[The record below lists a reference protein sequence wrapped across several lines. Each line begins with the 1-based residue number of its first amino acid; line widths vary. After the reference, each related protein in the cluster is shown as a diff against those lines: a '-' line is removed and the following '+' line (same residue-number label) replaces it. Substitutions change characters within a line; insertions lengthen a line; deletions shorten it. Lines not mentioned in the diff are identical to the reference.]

1 MKKTI
6 LFSLLIGM
14 SLATLANP
22 IDVETARNVAENF
35 FKSTS
40 AQACTSKRLYR
51 ASGKVD
57 MQLVYEPSMNTR
69 ASHAVAEYYVFAP
82 MDSVGFV
89 IVAGDD
95 EVTPIVGYST
105 TSRFVG
111 QHISP
116 ALSNYLSAYCI
127 YMNSVWDGKAVRKT
141 QMSENVT
148 PVFPFISTTWN
159 QDYPYNKDCPKI
171 GGNATYTGC
180 VPTVVAQIMNYYK
193 WPNSGHGTC
202 TATLNDASN
211 TAVST
216 TLGEEYQWDNMIDN
230 YYPADTYTTIQANA
244 VSQLMKDVGYA
255 CSVHYGT
262 DVTNAFAYNALT
274 ALLRH
279 FDYSPDILFVDRRYY
294 SDMAWNKMIYNELKE
309 GRPVW
314 YRGNNEEGKEGH
326 AFLCC
331 GVDQQGS
338 YYINWGWGG
347 WCDGYFDLDA
357 VAPNGYDFSYD
368 QQAIINIKP
377 IEDGESEKDYKVIP
391 HVGNI
396 EITEQDNSI
405 LTPKVTYT
413 IYVTNTTDCTITGQT
428 GYAVFIDGKMISSEI
443 YPLIT
448 YRDVLPDWYWWYS
461 NQWIRWDIAPDAPQ
475 GLKEVRFFWQPDG
488 ETEWYEPFGEHTIYI
503 LSTEEGHYFS
513 TDKEEFGDIVGIK
526 PIQAGGLRIEPFK
539 GGVGLTS
546 SEAVKVG
553 IYRINGILLK
563 VVELMPDQKQICP
576 LPQGVYLV
584 NGAKIVID

>member
-1 MKKTI
+1 MKKTV
-6 LFSLLIGM
+6 LFFLSFGLT
-14 SLATLANP
+14 LASWANP
-22 IDVETARNVAENF
+22 IDIETARSIAANF
-35 FKSTS
+35 FKSS
-40 AQACTSKRLYR
+40 SSQACATKRLHR
-51 ASGKVD
+51 PNAKND
-57 MQLVYEPSMNTR
+57 MQLVYQPTMTTR
-69 ASHAVAEYYVFAP
+69 TTHEAAEFYVFAP
-82 MDSVGFV
+82 VDSVGFV

-95 EVTPIVGYST
+95 EVKPIVGYST
-105 TSRFVG
+105 TSKFAS
-111 QHISP
+111 QQMSP
-116 ALSNYLSAYCI
+116 ALSKYLSAYCM

-148 PVFPFISTTWN
+148 PVFPFISTTWD
-159 QDYPYNKDCPKI
+159 QGYPYNKDCPKI

-180 VPTVVAQIMNYYK
+180 VATVVAQIMNYYK

-216 TLGEEYQWDNMIDN
+216 TLGDEYQWDNMIDN
-230 YYPADTYTTIQANA
+230 YYPANTYTTIQANA
-244 VSQLMKDVGYA
+244 VSQLMKDVGFA
-255 CSVHYGT
+255 CSAHYGT
-262 DVTNAFAYNALT
+262 DATNAYTYDALT

-279 FDYSPDILFVDRRYY
+279 FDYSPDVLFVDRRHY
-294 SDMAWNKMIYNELKE
+294 SDKAWNKMIYNELKE

-314 YRGNNEEGKEGH
+314 YRGSDEEGKEGH

-357 VAPNGYDFSYD
+357 VTPDGYDYNYN
-368 QQAIINIKP
+368 QQAIVNIKP

-428 GYAVFIDGKMISSEI
+428 GYAIFMDGKMISPEI

-448 YRDVLPDWYWWYS
+448 YSDVLPDWYWWYS
-461 NQWIRWDIAPDAPQ
+461 GEWIRWDNAADMSQ
-475 GLKEVRFFWQPDG
+475 GLREIRFFWQPNG
-488 ETEWYEPFGEHTIYI
+488 ETEWYEPFGEHSIYM
-503 LSTEEGHYFS
+503 LTTEEGHYFS

-563 VVELMPDQKQICP
+563 AVELMPDQKQICP